1 MDDAW
6 YYAHDSRQ
14 LGPASGRE
22 LLALERSGLLRSDSL
37 VWKAGMPQWQ
47 PWAAVAPEVRARA
60 GDVVADGGG
69 AAQPMAVCAYS
80 GRPRPVSEMVA
91 YGDRWVAIEHKE
103 LFLQSLR
110 EGMPLA
116 RLAGVGEF
124 QYVGFWWRVLAMI
137 VDVFVLMVPNLLA
150 AAPYYYLLIRQ
161 MVEKRPTPT
170 MDPLNQFKTMDAPMV
185 VAYVFMTVASL
196 LIPVAYDTW
205 MQVRFGGTVGKLLI
219 GARVAKPGGERLTYR
234 QSLGRAGA
242 KLLNM
247 LIWAIPATVAFV
259 VGSLM
264 SFGTGA
270 SSQVPKDVPVAMLVG
285 LAVMMIW
292 YVVGGFGYYMAGWTR
307 KKQALHDLMAK
318 TVVMKRNPQ

>member
-6 YYAHDSRQ
+6 YYADNSNQ
-14 LGPASGRE
+14 KGPVSGRD
-22 LLALERSGLLRSDSL
+22 LLALERSGLLRAESL
-37 VWKAGMPQWQ
+37 VWKAGLPQWQ
-47 PWAAVAPEVRARA
+47 KWSAVVAEVRARVGES
-60 GDVVADGGG
+60 GDDGGG
-69 AAQPMAVCAYS
+69 EGAKVAVCAYS
-80 GRPRPVSEMVA
+80 GRVRPISEMVA
-91 YGDRWVAIEHKE
+91 YGDRWVSLEHKD

-110 EGMPLA
+110 EGVPVA

-137 VDVFVLMVPNLLA
+137 VDILVLMIPNLVV

-161 MVEKRPTPT
+161 MVEKRPSPS

-185 VAYVFMTVASL
+185 VAYVFMTVGSL
-196 LIPVAYDTW
+196 LIPLVYDTW
-205 MQVRFGGTVGKLLI
+205 MQVRYGGTVGKLAV

-247 LIWAIPATVAFV
+247 LIWVLPATVAFV

-264 SFGTGA
+264 SFGSGTTT
-270 SSQVPKDVPVAMLVG
+270 QMPKDVPVAMLVG
-285 LAVMMIW
+285 VFVMMAW

-307 KKQALHDLMAK
+307 KKQSLHDLMAR
-318 TVVMKRNPQ
+318 TVVIKRNPQ